1 MSVLTID
8 GLELWQ
14 DGYRFEFRAG
24 GPDDLPEYV
33 GEDDDVPGASG
44 MDAGTWRKKARRV
57 RLYGQVLGTGAD
69 AETQQQS
76 YRTRMDAL
84 VAKMDVN
91 TPVDLVAYAPTF
103 GLSGSSTLSDCR
115 PMSMTPE
122 RVVADL
128 CWIGFLELLCI
139 DSPPDWV
146 ANGS

>member
-1 MSVLTID
+1 MSTLTID

-24 GPDDLPEYV
+24 GPDDLPQYV
-33 GEDDDVPGASG
+33 GEDDDVPGA
-44 MDAGTWRKKARRV
+44 AGQEAGEWRKQNRLV
-57 RLYGQVLGTGAD
+57 RLYGQVLGTGDD
-69 AETQQQS
+69 AEAQQTS

-115 PMSMTPE
+115 PMRMIPE
-122 RVVADL
+122 TVVADL
-128 CWIGFLELLCI
+128 CWIGYLELVCI

-146 ANGS
+146 PNGS